1 MTNKTEAFKRDCRI
15 LRMKQEYPGYTGDIL
30 WIVISDLSEKQIVDA
45 YPDEILPYSPF
56 IHMTRDMYEPIAEF
70 EKNRIKFLYREQ
82 HHGDAFGY
90 EDGRFERFHT
100 EVANDPQDLDTHFDI
115 ENGLS
120 QLIEVQRRRII
131 KRYYMGMTLPEIAH
145 EEHTT
150 KQAVAKSI
158 QAALNHLK
166 KFLAQG

>member
-1 MTNKTEAFKRDCRI
+1 MSNKTEAFKRDCRI

-30 WIVISDLSEKQIVDA
+30 WIVISDLSEKQIIDT
-45 YPDEILPYSPF
+45 YPDEILPSSPF

-82 HHGDAFGY
+82 RHGDAFGY
-90 EDGRFERFHT
+90 EDGRFERFHA
-100 EVANDPQDLDTHFDI
+100 EVAIDLQDFDTHFDI
-115 ENGLS
+115 ETGLS

-131 KRYYMGMTLPEIAH
+131 KRYYMGMTLLEIAH

-158 QAALNHLK
+158 QAALNNLK
-166 KFLAQG
+166 KFLV